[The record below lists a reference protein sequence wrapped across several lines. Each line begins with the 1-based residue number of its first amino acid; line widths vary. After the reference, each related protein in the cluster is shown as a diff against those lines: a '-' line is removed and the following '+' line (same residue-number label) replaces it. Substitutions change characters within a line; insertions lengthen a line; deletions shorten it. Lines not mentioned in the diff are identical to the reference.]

1 MSRFYNCDHNSET
14 LSGASLQVTNHLHV
28 LSKTEEPE
36 QSLSV
41 ATPEFLPRRISWKPT
56 MKEDVFCSAPKR
68 VVNSLSVET
77 VEKKSNEIGL
87 ILAKKRRYR
96 LGSGKIEVP
105 RVF

>member
-1 MSRFYNCDHNSET
+1 
-14 LSGASLQVTNHLHV
+14 
-28 LSKTEEPE
+28 
-36 QSLSV
+36 
-41 ATPEFLPRRISWKPT
+41 

-96 LGSGKIEVP
+96 LGSGKID
-105 RVF
+105 F